1 MDAGKVFLENV
12 GLIDRIA
19 AFVCRRHRLQP
30 ADADEFRS
38 HVSEKLIENDYAILR
53 KFEGRSSLSTYLTT
67 VIQRLFFHYRVQMWG
82 KWRPSAE
89 AKRLGDAAIL
99 LERMLTRDG
108 YTLDAAVFELTS
120 GEEPICSRQ
129 RLEAIYLRLPQRQPR
144 PVLVSDAMSAAVA
157 APSAADDELMHGERV
172 RQAREVAAAIDRA
185 LESFE
190 SEDQLVLRMRF
201 WQALQVPKI
210 AAALHCDPKKLYKRI
225 DRLVA
230 RLRGALAEAGIPRE
244 ALADLLDHGDHDL
257 TIASAHGW
265 EKPSRGPSDVTDGE
279 MSKGEERLS
288 T

>member
-108 YTLDAAVFELTS
+108 YTLDAAVFELTA

-157 APSAADDELMHGERV
+157 APSAADDDVMQREREC
-172 RQAREVAAAIDRA
+172 RAREVAAAIDGA
-185 LESFE
+185 IESFDA
-190 SEDQLVLRMRF
+190 EDRLLLQMRF
-201 WQALQVPKI
+201 WHSLKVPEI
-210 AAALHCDPKKLYKRI
+210 AVALHADAKKLYKRI
-225 DRLVA
+225 DRLVGRMRSAVAESGIA
-230 RLRGALAEAGIPRE
+230 RDAIAE
-244 ALADLLDHGDHDL
+244 LLDHSDHNL
-257 TIASAHGW
+257 TLTSARGW
-265 EKPSRGPSDVTDGE
+265 EKGAP
-279 MSKGEERLS
+279 RLS
-288 T
+288 DQPDGDDATGKGRLSH